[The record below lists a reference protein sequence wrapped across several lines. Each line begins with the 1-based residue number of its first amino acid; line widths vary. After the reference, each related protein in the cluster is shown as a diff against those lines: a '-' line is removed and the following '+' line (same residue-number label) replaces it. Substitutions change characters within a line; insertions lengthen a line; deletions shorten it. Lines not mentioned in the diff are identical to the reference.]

1 MQARPVLLLPLLL
14 TLPFAAYA
22 VPIPGTAILV
32 EYEGRVT
39 EVSEAPNYAVGDS
52 ISGRL
57 FIDQGLGSF
66 GTIGPNEAT
75 YGSDNTEFVTG
86 FWPIFGDG
94 FDRVFIGNEVSR
106 PSSTRPIDVFT
117 VEDWFVLTNASLD
130 SAQVFTVNAQV
141 HGLTG
146 SNKLTQQSFE
156 VTSADVDEPGEGL
169 SGGFRFSSIGPFA
182 FVSFIIDRLN
192 VKPNVCRP

>member
-1 MQARPVLLLPLLL
+1 MQTRPILLVPLLL

-39 EVSEAPNYAVGDS
+39 DVRAAPDYAVGDP

-75 YGSDNTEFVTG
+75 YGSDHTEFVTG
-86 FWPIFGDG
+86 FWPTFGDG

-106 PSSTRPIDVFT
+106 PGSTRPIDVFI
-117 VEDWFVLTNASLD
+117 VEDWFVSRHATLD
-130 SAQVFTVNAQV
+130 GAQVFAVNAQL

-156 VTSADVDEPGEGL
+156 VTSADVDEPGESL
-169 SGGFRFSSIGPFA
+169 SGDLRFSNIGPFGL
-182 FVSFIIDRLN
+182 VSFIIDRLN